1 MSREGRRPV
10 PHRKTR
16 AGAARGPAP
25 PRPQHAPLL
34 ARLRSLTTVES
45 MLSPLWRGEAR
56 VGWGEGTTRA
66 AATYLHLQAV
76 VQQLAEQGA
85 VVVCARVRRQKSER
99 GAGGVPQRG
108 RWHARPTDGE
118 ARARERAAANNVLSR
133 SFRVRFSR
141 QARAPSVTRSRKLC
155 AQARQVSFSAKSRQ
169 AARSSSSAPR
179 QANRKSSSSTP
190 TAASPITSR
199 GASAGNAATGTPLAK
214 ASSSTSP
221 NVSVRLGNTK
231 TSADA

>member
-1 MSREGRRPV
+1 MSREGGRPV

-16 AGAARGPAP
+16 AGAARGPTP

-56 VGWGEGTTRA
+56 VGRGREQTRA

-85 VVVCARVRRQKSER
+85 VIVCARERRQKSEH
-99 GAGGVPQRG
+99 GATGVPQRG

-118 ARARERAAANNVLSR
+118 ARARERAAARL
-133 SFRVRFSR
+133 
-141 QARAPSVTRSRKLC
+141 
-155 AQARQVSFSAKSRQ
+155 
-169 AARSSSSAPR
+169 
-179 QANRKSSSSTP
+179 
-190 TAASPITSR
+190 
-199 GASAGNAATGTPLAK
+199 AG
-214 ASSSTSP
+214 
-221 NVSVRLGNTK
+221 
-231 TSADA
+231 